1 MKIDYDGQ
9 LITTSL
15 VVTFRGKSI
24 KINNVIIDTGSSHTI
39 ISPDIL
45 EEIGVTYE
53 NGDAIYEAY
62 GIDGSVPF
70 YTKVLDEIQIDTFSI
85 KDFEID
91 VGVLPKEHSG
101 LLGLDILKKYHF
113 IIDLE
118 TLELRPSNRETWN

>member
-24 KINNVIIDTGSSHTI
+24 SINNIIIDTGSSHTI

-62 GIDGSVPF
+62 GIGGSVPF
-70 YTKVLDEIQIDTFSI
+70 YTKVLDKIQIDTF
-85 KDFEID
+85 
-91 VGVLPKEHSG
+91 
-101 LLGLDILKKYHF
+101 
-113 IIDLE
+113 
-118 TLELRPSNRETWN
+118 N